1 MRRKMLVT
9 GAGGYLAWQLLHVL
23 SESGQWEIIAM
34 TGNLEKT
41 GSLYQNLQVTFVT
54 NEDVFER
61 RFSLDGISHII
72 HTAFCRESRGEYLA
86 ESLEFTKELA
96 VLASESRVKVFINIS
111 SQSVYGAENI
121 ELSKEDCKI
130 SPEYLY
136 ALAKCASEILLDGIG
151 KFSETVFTNV
161 RVASLIGPSYS
172 VPKNVLYKFIQ
183 SALDGEEFCVLGG
196 KQKFSFLDVRDAAAA
211 IVMLAGLESWEKVYN
226 LGPSSR
232 TEILFMAD
240 VVCEKVQK
248 FTGQKQGYQFIP
260 DDIRLLV
267 GLDSSM
273 LYKVLDWKPRYGFSD
288 TVEDTVKWILE
299 NERDSKIELECSDI

>member
-9 GAGGYLAWQLLHVL
+9 GAGGYLAWELLHVL
-23 SESGQWEIIAM
+23 SDSRQWEIIAM

-41 GSLYQNLQVTFVT
+41 SSLYQNLQITFVT

-61 RFSLDGISHII
+61 KFSLDGISHII
-72 HTAFCRESRGEYLA
+72 HTAFGRESRGEYLA

-121 ELSKEDCKI
+121 ELSKEDGKI

-161 RVASLIGPSYS
+161 RTASLIGPSYF

-183 SALDGEEFCVLGG
+183 SALDGEEFCVVGG

-248 FTGQKQGYQFIP
+248 FTGQKPGYQFIP
-260 DDIRLLV
+260 DDIRLLA

-299 NERDSKIELECSDI
+299 NERDSKIELECSNI